1 MMEKN
6 KIVVNN
12 SRWEQQHLR
21 KHSMQGR
28 TKSMYKPGTSWKEIS
43 TIGGNY
49 DKDEKKSDAPQKMF
63 SPDVDFCQI
72 AFSAL
77 YTKDK

>member
-1 MMEKN
+1 
-6 KIVVNN
+6 
-12 SRWEQQHLR
+12 
-21 KHSMQGR
+21 
-28 TKSMYKPGTSWKEIS
+28 MYKPGTSWKEIS

-63 SPDVDFCQI
+63 SPDVDFCQLT
-72 AFSAL
+72 FSAL

>member
-1 MMEKN
+1 M
-6 KIVVNN
+6 KIAAFENILWLVKT
-12 SRWEQQHLR
+12 
-21 KHSMQGR
+21 KHVH
-28 TKSMYKPGTSWKEIS
+28 KPGTSWKEIS

-72 AFSAL
+72 TFSAL
-77 YTKDK
+77 YTNDK